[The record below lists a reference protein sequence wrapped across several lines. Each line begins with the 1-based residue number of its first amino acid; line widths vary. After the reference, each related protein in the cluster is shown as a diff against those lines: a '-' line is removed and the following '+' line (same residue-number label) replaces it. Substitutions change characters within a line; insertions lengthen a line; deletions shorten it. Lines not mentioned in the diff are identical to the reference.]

1 MGTRPYYRPVGIA
14 ENRPLGSQNDTMRVA
29 RKGYAWKPRRGFE
42 KEDQTKHDKIVGG
55 AEVLYGK
62 AYRLCVTSNGM
73 AQPSLLTGSGGVL
86 SVSEGGGVVPRGSS
100 SRASPGMWAANAALH
115 CAVPLHFR

>member
-1 MGTRPYYRPVGIA
+1 MKHSFGSVDISHGGPVIQTPLRNGEFAGIA
-14 ENRPLGSQNDTMRVA
+14 ENRPLGSQNDIMRVA

-62 AYRLCVTSNGM
+62 AYR
-73 AQPSLLTGSGGVL
+73 
-86 SVSEGGGVVPRGSS
+86 
-100 SRASPGMWAANAALH
+100 
-115 CAVPLHFR
+115 